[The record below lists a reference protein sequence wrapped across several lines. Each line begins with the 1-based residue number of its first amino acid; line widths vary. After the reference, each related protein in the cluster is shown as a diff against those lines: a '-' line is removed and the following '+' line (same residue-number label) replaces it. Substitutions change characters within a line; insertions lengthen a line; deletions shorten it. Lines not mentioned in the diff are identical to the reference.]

1 MVHRIAIVGARRA
14 RQGTGPYLAAAC
26 ARLGHDVCGIVGTS
40 RASVARA
47 QRALRKDYHIRAA
60 GYTDLAELL
69 GEQSVDVVVVAS
81 PHETHLRY
89 LRQGLDAGCHVFCEK
104 PLWFPPLPE
113 MPEDAAGVT
122 TAAARL
128 LETAAAAKL
137 HVGVNLQW
145 PFTLP
150 CYRRLHPLPPLPLPS
165 EDAARITSFDMR
177 LSPAGCGKTMVLDS
191 APHLIS
197 MLQALLGRGEIENP
211 ELRWGD
217 EARSRAEVTFG
228 YRHRAGATRVRLVL
242 VQSARQPRA
251 AGYAI
256 NGNAVERRVEME
268 NYVLSLA
275 AGNRQITMQD
285 PLTQS
290 ARHFI
295 RQIEGDVGDGADLVH
310 GLRLLHRLVGLD

>member
-1 MVHRIAIVGARRA
+1 MVHRIAIVGARRV
-14 RQGTGPYLAAAC
+14 RQGTGPYLAAAF

-40 RASVARA
+40 RASVAQA
-47 QRALRKDYHIRAA
+47 QRRLRKDYHIRAA

-69 GEQSVDVVVVAS
+69 GEQNVDVVVIAS

-89 LRQGLDAGCHVFCEK
+89 LRRGLAAGCHVFCEK
-104 PLWFPPLPE
+104 PLWFPPLSE
-113 MPEDAAGVT
+113 MPADAAGVT
-122 TAAARL
+122 REAAHL
-128 LETAAAAKL
+128 LESAAAAKL

-145 PFTLP
+145 PFTLA
-150 CYRRLHPLPPLPLPS
+150 CYRRLHPLP
-165 EDAARITSFDMR
+165 ENAARITSFDMR
-177 LSPAGCGKTMVLDS
+177 LSPASRGKTMILDS

-197 MLQALLGRGEIENP
+197 MLQALLGTGEIESM

-217 EARSRAEVTFG
+217 DAHSRAEAAFG
-228 YRHRAGATRVRLVL
+228 YRHQAGTTRVRLSL
-242 VQSARQPRA
+242 VQSTRQPRA

-256 NGNAVERRVEME
+256 NGNAVERRVAMK

-275 AGNRQITMQD
+275 AGDRQITMQD
-285 PLTQS
+285 PLIQS

-295 RQIEGDVGDGADLVH
+295 GQIEGDVGDGADLVH

>member
-14 RQGTGPYLAAAC
+14 RQGTGPYLAAAF

-40 RASVARA
+40 RASVAQA
-47 QRALRKDYHIRAA
+47 QRVLRRDYDIRAA

-69 GEQSVDVVVVAS
+69 GEQNVDVVVIAS

-89 LRQGLDAGCHVFCEK
+89 LRRGLVAGCHVFCEK
-104 PLWFPPLPE
+104 PLWFPPLSE
-113 MPEDAAGVT
+113 IPEDAAGVT
-122 TAAARL
+122 REAEHL
-128 LETAAAAKL
+128 LESAAAAKL

-145 PFTLP
+145 PFTLA
-150 CYRRLHPLPPLPLPS
+150 CYRRLHPLPPLPMRP
-165 EDAARITSFDMR
+165 EDAARMTSFDMR
-177 LSPAGCGKTMVLDS
+177 LSPASRGQAMILDS

-197 MLQALLGRGEIENP
+197 MLQALLGTGEIENL

-217 EARSRAEVTFG
+217 GARSRAEVAFG
-228 YRHRAGATRVRLVL
+228 YRHQAGTTRVRLAL
-242 VQSARQPRA
+242 VQSTRQPRA

-256 NGNAVERRVEME
+256 NGNAVERRVAMK

-275 AGNRQITMQD
+275 AGDRQITMQD

-290 ARHFI
+290 ARRFI
-295 RQIEGDVGDGADLVH
+295 GQIEGDAGDGADLVH